1 MEVFC
6 LYSIDNITELR
17 YNLFMNFR
25 QLLINKNVS
34 GYALSKKT
42 GIPYATISDLL
53 NGKTKIDNISFKNA
67 VVIADSLNMDIKDLL
82 LLDDVEL
89 IEMRYFRNNV
99 LQDYKRKGFAS
110 FLKNIFSSKEID
122 FYYKNNGLSHALY
135 LLALVDYLCRINN
148 QPINTKRYNELRTK
162 KLDKPLFIGS
172 DLITFSSIEEAEK
185 KLGIEVIPE
194 FKKYNI
200 IEEDVFNVA

>member
-1 MEVFC
+1 
-6 LYSIDNITELR
+6 
-17 YNLFMNFR
+17 MNFK

-42 GIPYATISDLL
+42 GIPYTTISDLV
-53 NGKTKIDNISFKNA
+53 NAKTIIGNISFKNA
-67 VVIADSLNMDIKDLL
+67 VKIADALDIEVRDLL
-82 LLDDVEL
+82 LLDNAEL

-99 LQDYKRKGFAS
+99 LQDYKLKGFVL

-122 FYYKNNGLSHALY
+122 FYYKNNGLDHALY
-135 LLALVDYLCRINN
+135 LLAFVDYLCRINN

-172 DLITFSSIEEAEK
+172 DLVTFSSIEEAEK